1 MIFPQV
7 QHDHIAPIYVINLL
21 CSDLIQVCCMI
32 IWVTKIKNEQLIRV
46 TCFIYVFGLLTSV
59 CFMVCVALERYGV

>member
-1 MIFPQV
+1 MIFLQV
-7 QHDHIAPIYVINLL
+7 QQDHIAPIYVINLL

-32 IWVTKIKNEQLIRV
+32 IWVTKIQAQQLNNV

-59 CFMVCVALERYGV
+59 CFMVCVALERYSI